1 MVKWFSPLHVKE
13 LTMTNES
20 ELGQNPESRRGRDR
34 DSLSTFIWALIFMWA
49 GGVLLAEN
57 LGYLGA
63 LQTRLSDMPGAWSYF
78 GMASWP
84 LIFLGAGVLV
94 LFEAMVRLVV
104 PSFRRAVVGRVIL
117 ATVLIGV
124 GLGPL
129 TNWGLIWP
137 VVLIILG
144 ASMLLRIPFRNR

>member
-1 MVKWFSPLHVKE
+1 MSTE
-13 LTMTNES
+13 QET
-20 ELGQNPESRRGRDR
+20 GQNEDSRRWRGR
-34 DSLSTFIWALIFMWA
+34 DSLSTLIWALIFIWA

-63 LQTRLSDMPGAWSYF
+63 LQTRLTGLPGVLSYF
-78 GMASWP
+78 GQAAWP

-94 LFEAMVRLVV
+94 LVEVVIRLVV
-104 PSFRRAVVGRVIL
+104 PSFRRRLLGRVIL
-117 ATVLIGV
+117 AVLLIGV

-137 VVLIILG
+137 VVLIIIG
-144 ASMLLRIPFRNR
+144 ASLLLRVPFRNR

>member
-1 MVKWFSPLHVKE
+1 
-13 LTMTNES
+13 MTT
-20 ELGQNPESRRGRDR
+20 GQDSGQYQDNRRWRGR
-34 DSLSTFIWALIFMWA
+34 DSLSTLIWALIFIWA

-63 LQTRLSDMPGAWSYF
+63 LQSRFFGLPGVWSYF
-78 GMASWP
+78 GLAGWP

-94 LFEAMVRLVV
+94 VVEIVIRLVV
-104 PSFRRAVVGRVIL
+104 PSYRRPILGRAIL
-117 ATVLIGV
+117 AIILLGV

-137 VVLIILG
+137 AILIIIGVSL
-144 ASMLLRIPFRNR
+144 LLRAPFRNR

>member
-1 MVKWFSPLHVKE
+1 
-13 LTMTNES
+13 MTTAQET
-20 ELGQNPESRRGRDR
+20 GQSQDGRRWRGR
-34 DSLSTFIWALIFMWA
+34 DSLSTLIWALIFIWA

-57 LGYLGA
+57 LGYLA
-63 LQTRLSDMPGAWSYF
+63 AFQTRLTDLPGPWSYF
-78 GMASWP
+78 GLASWP

-94 LFEAMVRLVV
+94 LVEVVVRLVI
-104 PSFRRAVVGRVIL
+104 PAFRRAIVGRLIL

-137 VVLIILG
+137 VILIILG
-144 ASMLLRIPFRNR
+144 ASMLLRVPFRNR

>member
-1 MVKWFSPLHVKE
+1 
-13 LTMTNES
+13 MTT
-20 ELGQNPESRRGRDR
+20 GQDTGQSQDNRRWRGR
-34 DSLSTFIWALIFMWA
+34 DSLSTLVWALIFIWA

-63 LQTRLSDMPGAWSYF
+63 LQTRLSDLPGVWPFVGFAY
-78 GMASWP
+78 AAWP

-94 LFEAMVRLVV
+94 LIEIVIRLVV
-104 PSFRRAVVGRVIL
+104 PSYRRPILGRAIL
-117 ATVLIGV
+117 AIILLGV

-137 VVLIILG
+137 AILIIIGVSL
-144 ASMLLRIPFRNR
+144 LLRAPFRNR

>member
-1 MVKWFSPLHVKE
+1 
-13 LTMTNES
+13 MTTGQDA
-20 ELGQNPESRRGRDR
+20 GQNQVDRRWRGR
-34 DSLSTFIWALIFMWA
+34 DSLSTLIWALIFIWA

-63 LQTRLSDMPGAWSYF
+63 LQARLSDVPGAWAYF
-78 GMASWP
+78 QTAAWP

-94 LFEAMVRLVV
+94 VVEIVIRLVV
-104 PSFRRAVVGRVIL
+104 PSYRQAILGRVIL
-117 ATVLIGV
+117 AVVLIGV

-137 VVLIILG
+137 AILIIIGLFL
-144 ASMLLRIPFRNR
+144 LLRVPFRNR